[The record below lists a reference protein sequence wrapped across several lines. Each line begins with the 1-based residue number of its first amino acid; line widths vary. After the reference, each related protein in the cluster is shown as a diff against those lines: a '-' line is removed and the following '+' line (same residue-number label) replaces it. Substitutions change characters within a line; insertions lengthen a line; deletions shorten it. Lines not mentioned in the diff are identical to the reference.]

1 MTGKE
6 ASNARRGSPA
16 LPSTKGIGPR
26 GKQVCR
32 SIPSGYN
39 DHMRWAVCS
48 FLVAAL
54 VIAIA
59 VSALCADLSQSAALV
74 PCAAGDSH
82 KLGCNPSKKDLKEA
96 KRAFA
101 KAISLQ
107 KSKHTDEAFDQF
119 QSAARLDPNNIG
131 YLTAREL
138 MRQELVS
145 NHIKVGNDD
154 LQKGKQIEALA
165 EFRNAL
171 NLDPGNDFAQQRLHD
186 AMGQWTPELKEAP
199 RVIASVDEIQ
209 VKPDPGS
216 HDFHYRGD
224 SRELLTQIAT
234 SFGVRADLDESVV
247 SRRVRFDIENVDF
260 FTAMR
265 AAGEVVK
272 VFWTAVDEKQ
282 ILVAS
287 DSAEN
292 HRQFDQMGLRTFSVP
307 SATTPAEVTDVVNL
321 LRNLFEIR
329 FVTPNLRN
337 GTILIRAP
345 QNVLEAATRFM
356 EGLDTWR
363 PQVMLEVRVF
373 QINHTFARDVG
384 IQIPNQFQMATIPAS
399 VITQLQSL
407 LASGQLNATTLA
419 AALAQL
425 SSQFPI
431 FANPVAT
438 FGGGKTTEAVSL
450 GTLKASLAR
459 NESSVS
465 DLEHVTLRV
474 AQGNDATFHLG
485 TRYPVLTS
493 SYSATVSTGALTQVL
508 GSQAASSVNGL
519 LGGLGAIPSFNYED
533 LGLSIKAKPSVNGNS
548 DVSLQFEMKFR
559 SLSGQSV
566 NGAPIISNREYKGN
580 ITLTEGEPAVV
591 VGALSRTDAQTLAGT
606 PGLQSI
612 PGLNV
617 LTSERS
623 KQVNDDELL
632 VTITPHVISNRMP
645 DQSSEIW
652 IGGK

>member
-1 MTGKE
+1 
-6 ASNARRGSPA
+6 
-16 LPSTKGIGPR
+16 
-26 GKQVCR
+26 
-32 SIPSGYN
+32 
-39 DHMRWAVCS
+39 MRWAVRS
-48 FLVAAL
+48 FLIAAL
-54 VIAIA
+54 VVAAA

-82 KLGCNPSKKDLKEA
+82 KLGCDPSKKDLKEA
-96 KRAFA
+96 KRAFS

-107 KSKHTDEAFDQF
+107 KSKRSDEAFDQF
-119 QSAARLDPNNIG
+119 QSAARLDPKNIG

-138 MRQELVS
+138 MRQELVGI
-145 NHIKVGNDD
+145 HMKLGNDD
-154 LQKGKQIEALA
+154 LEKGKQIEALA

-186 AMGQWTPELKEAP
+186 AMGQWAPNLKEAP

-209 VKPDPGS
+209 VKPDPGW

-224 SRELLTQIAT
+224 SRELLTLIAT

-265 AAGEVVK
+265 AAGGVAK
-272 VFWTAVDEKQ
+272 IFWTAVDEKQ

-287 DSAEN
+287 DSTEN

-329 FVTPNLRN
+329 FVTPNLRT

-363 PQVMLEVRVF
+363 PQVMLEVQVF

-399 VITQLQSL
+399 VITQLQNL
-407 LASGQLNATTLA
+407 LASGQLNAATLA

-425 SSQFPI
+425 SSQYPI

-465 DLEHVTLRV
+465 ALEHATLRV

-493 SYSATVSTGALTQVL
+493 SYSATVSNGALTQVL

-533 LGLSIKAKPSVNGNS
+533 LGLSLKAKPTVNGNS
-548 DVSLQFEMKFR
+548 EVGLQFEMRFR

-566 NGAPIISNREYKGN
+566 NGAPIISNREYKGS

-591 VGALSRTDAQTLAGT
+591 VGALSRTDAQTLSGT

-632 VTITPHVISNRMP
+632 VTITPHVISNRMH
-645 DQSSEIW
+645 DQSAEIW
-652 IGGK
+652 MGGK